1 MTDDIVTRL
10 RESNGEGCTCGAWNY
25 SECGCSEAVWAEMF
39 ITEAADE
46 IERLRADRKELL
58 QIARLFADEGMCRMY
73 DEFGTCIHIDGVC
86 DWHDAEHMWESFCM
100 SRGI

>member
-10 RESNGEGCTCGAWNY
+10 RESHGQGCTCGAWNY

-46 IERLRADRKELL
+46 IERLRNDVKVRDLQIRANFRAMDAMHKELY
-58 QIARLFADEGMCRMY
+58 G
-73 DEFGTCIHIDGVC
+73 
-86 DWHDAEHMWESFCM
+86 DAE
-100 SRGI
+100 

>member
-10 RESNGEGCTCGAWNY
+10 REERWVWV
-25 SECGCSEAVWAEMF
+25 SESALRQD
-39 ITEAADE
+39 AADE

-86 DWHDAEHMWESFCM
+86 DWHGAEHLWESFCM
-100 SRGI
+100 SRGL